1 MPSVKSLLR
10 PLPLSA
16 VALLLCV
23 AGGAATSG
31 AAWQR
36 LAVIVLAPLLLAVH
50 GLQSNKLTRGGA
62 CMSAAV
68 GWLLL
73 AAGPKYFCTVI
84 SFYALGNAATKFRAA
99 AKMGMVSEGGGQQAY
114 GQRGA
119 QQVAIKGEA

>member
-10 PLPLSA
+10 PLSA
-16 VALLLCV
+16 VALLLWFI
-23 AGGAATSG
+23 GGAATSG

-99 AKMGMVSEGGGQQAY
+99 AKMGMVSEGGGAA
-114 GQRGA
+114 GVWAAWRAAGGNQR
-119 QQVAIKGEA
+119 